1 MADPAAVQ
9 NQVETLND
17 QITYLKKVVEQA
29 VASGKTVVQKKD
41 ENAADG
47 GVEDVKSSGPDSISS
62 VSLPELQD
70 KIVKLESLLSAKR
83 EQIATLRTVLKANK
97 QTAEGA
103 LANLKAKYDA
113 EKTIVSETMMKLRN
127 ELRLLKEDAATF
139 SSESFDL
146 GSMWEYPL
154 IIDRLV
160 VY

>member
-29 VASGKTVVQKKD
+29 VASGKTIIQKSDKD
-41 ENAADG
+41 NAETADG
-47 GVEDVKSSGPDSISS
+47 SKSGPDSISTVS
-62 VSLPELQD
+62 VPELQD
-70 KIVKLESLLSAKR
+70 KVVKLESLLSAKR

-113 EKTIVSETMMKLRN
+113 EKTIISETMMRLRN

-139 SSESFDL
+139 SSELYHFFL
-146 GSMWEYPL
+146 
-154 IIDRLV
+154 
-160 VY
+160 